1 MSKENIQLTPLQLD
15 YKELIKKQ
23 DKIATDAKNRMVQ
36 IRKEIATL
44 ENESYSLE
52 AIIDATSKLNSLRG

>member
-1 MSKENIQLTPLQLD
+1 MSQENTLLTPLQLD
-15 YKELIKKQ
+15 YKELIEKQ

-36 IRKEIATL
+36 IRKEISIL

-52 AIIDATSKLNSLRG
+52 AIIDATSKFHALEK